1 MVHGT
6 NPPPNLYPIDRAKK
20 YGKLI
25 LRWSL
30 RLLLALILLLLLLTL
45 LIQLPPVQNR
55 LTGIIMDGI
64 STRTGVRAE
73 IDRMVVRLP
82 GNLRMDGLYMEDHRG
97 DTLIYAGRVRA
108 GIRLTALFSNKLHV
122 RSLGLDDGVVQITR
136 LQPDSLF
143 NYELLLQA
151 LENLTGEQ
159 APADGH
165 ATMHPATESHATGQ
179 PPGESPAAGP
189 PSPGISIE
197 MNKITLNSMRLRYAD
212 HHDGIDLR
220 FSFANFSTSLPLVY
234 PGFTGFHFGDTFLS
248 DARLQAVI
256 SSPSVPRPEPEPAPA
271 ALPELNL
278 KIQGLDIREFAATVN
293 GTDFPISISG
303 LQLSLQ
309 DLLLS
314 KDTLSLYLKNIAA
327 DLPGRFRLDRFS
339 ARVNLG
345 KESLSI
351 DELFLETDM
360 SGMEASL
367 GVGMDPLNP
376 DLENLGPVPVDFRLN
391 QMRLGTDLS
400 DLLEELGVSLPVDV
414 GSLTAAG
421 HFHGRIN
428 DLQIERANIDI
439 PGALSL
445 SIDGSLRGLPDM
457 NAVVADIP
465 EMSLAAGREVFKWP
479 LVKAW
484 MPDGMIPPD
493 TLEVLA
499 NVHGSLTK
507 LDAGL
512 SLSSNLG
519 GIVLDGFYRDQDQ
532 PVYSVTARMD
542 DLQAGLL
549 LGMPELFGNVTATLN
564 AKGSGLKPETAD
576 AEFSASIG
584 EAFINGYHYRGLA
597 LGGYFR
603 GQVLDADLAYGDENL
618 SFTASNRLA
627 VGPGTPVLE
636 STWEIDRLNTHA
648 LGLTS
653 DTLVFST
660 RMHADVRLTQPDFLD
675 GHIRFDRSRLEAYQR
690 NYSLDSLVV
699 TASSGEGEGRDEM
712 VFEVDIH
719 SRIFRAVYAGNISPA
734 GIPAVLS
741 AHINQYMDLA
751 GQDDGDPAGLAGQDD
766 GYGRHGEEENPA
778 FSLELQVLPS
788 SWYTDVLFPDLQS
801 FEEFSIRS
809 GFDAQSGIFSLDAL
823 VPSLVY
829 DGMDFSGLDVRS
841 NTVPGVMDVHL
852 GIFRFEGFGLEIFNM
867 LLDGRFTGNDLAFS
881 LGFDDAQQDRW
892 LHLGGR
898 MRSDEGMFVTSFDRD
913 LILNGEE
920 WAIAEGNAI
929 SYGTGILLVD
939 KLEISR
945 EGSSLQVQ
953 SSRARTS
960 SPDGSALSPDDVMQQ
975 ADTDPPPDEAMHL
988 ADASPPLE
996 LVFDHFSIENFFPSD
1011 GPPMAAGII
1020 DGQLTIFDVLS
1031 SPSINAAIQIR
1042 QLAFKGDPLGDI
1054 RLDVESEEL
1063 SLFRFSASV
1072 HGHGNQLELS
1082 GFYNAAAGEEDFRLD
1097 LDLSSLDLATLEAFT
1112 FGELSELQ
1120 GTASGSLLARGS
1132 PADPEFS
1139 GSLRFAETSFR
1150 VSFSNVLYHLDQQ
1163 EISFDPSA
1171 VRFRNFTLTDEAGNS
1186 ARLNGSLNL
1195 VGLPDVGFDLGLTA
1209 NNFLAMNIPAGQNPL
1224 FSGRLL
1230 VGSDLRLRGK
1240 LGSPLLDGRFALNEG
1255 SFFHMIVPQSD
1266 PQAVGAE
1273 GVVAFIS
1280 PGDAL
1285 VWPVEGVDQET
1296 DPLMSALRN
1305 LDISINVE
1313 VDPTADLR
1321 VVIDEYAGDY
1331 LQVRGGGLL
1340 TYSTDPGGRISLAG
1354 RYELTEGTYLLTF
1367 YDIIRR
1373 QFSIRRGSSILWTGN
1388 LMDPV
1393 VDITAVYSTRT
1404 SVRELFEHQPGGGD
1418 DPRFRQQFPFQ
1429 VLLKMRGNMLQPD
1442 IDFEIVLPPEHQGA
1456 LDGRLQTR
1464 INELNRDESERNKQV
1479 FALLMLESFIP
1490 DNPFAAV
1497 GDGPGLEAAARTS
1510 VSRMLSQQLNRLS
1523 GQYIRGVDIQFDLQS
1538 HEDFMDDGNGGTTQ
1552 LNIEVSRNFF
1562 DERIRVTVGGN
1573 VELED
1578 ERRRETSAGDIA
1590 GDFSIEY
1597 LLTPDGSL
1605 VIKGFRKKE
1614 FGDLFEGQVIETGVA
1629 LMFVKTYNKLRE
1641 LFIKREDPAG
1651 VPEPLRQQ

>member
-1 MVHGT
+1 MI
-6 NPPPNLYPIDRAKK
+6 PPLNQFPIDRATK

-30 RLLLALILLLLLLTL
+30 RLLLAFLLLLFLLTM

-64 STRTGVRAE
+64 STRTGLRAD

-82 GNLRMDGLYMEDHRG
+82 GNIRIDGLYMEDHRG

-143 NYELLLQA
+143 NYELLLKA

-159 APADGH
+159 APA
-165 ATMHPATESHATGQ
+165 
-179 PPGESPAAGP
+179 ESPAAGQP
-189 PSPGISIE
+189 TIHELRGGMEDLHEEAAGISIE
-197 MNKITLNSMRLRYAD
+197 INKITLNAIRMRYAD

-256 SSPSVPRPEPEPAPA
+256 SSPAVPRPEPEPAPP
-271 ALPELNL
+271 ALPDLDL
-278 KIQGLDIREFAATVN
+278 KIKGLDIREFAATVC

-314 KDTLSLYLKNIAA
+314 KDTLSLFLKNIAA

-339 ARVNLG
+339 GRVNLG
-345 KESLSI
+345 KDALSI
-351 DELFLETDM
+351 DDLFLKTDM
-360 SGMEASL
+360 SGVEASL

-391 QMRLGTDLS
+391 QMRLGADLS
-400 DLLEELGVSLPVDV
+400 ALLEEAGVSLPVNV
-414 GSLTAAG
+414 ESLSAVG

-428 DLQIERANIDI
+428 DLQIEGARIDI
-439 PGALSL
+439 PGALSM
-445 SIDGSLRGLPDM
+445 SVNGSLRGLPDM
-457 NAVVADIP
+457 AALVADIP
-465 EMSLAAGREVFKWP
+465 EMSLVTGPKVFKWP
-479 LVKAW
+479 LIKAW
-484 MPDGMIPPD
+484 VPAEMTPPD
-493 TLEVLA
+493 TMEVLA
-499 NVHGSLTK
+499 NFNGSLAG

-512 SLSSNLG
+512 SLSSDLG
-519 GIVLDGFYRDQDQ
+519 SVVLSGFYRDQDQ
-532 PVYSVTARMD
+532 PVYSVTASLD
-542 DLQAGLL
+542 DVQAGLL

-584 EAFINGYHYRGLA
+584 EAVINGYNYRGLA
-597 LGGYFR
+597 LGGRFR
-603 GQVLDADLAYGDENL
+603 GQVLDADLAYRDEHL
-618 SFTASNRLA
+618 SFTASNRYI
-627 VGPGTPVLE
+627 VGPGIPALE
-636 STWEIDRLNTHA
+636 STWEIDRLNAHA

-660 RMHADVRLTQPDFLD
+660 RMHADLRLTQPDFLD

-690 NYSLDSLVV
+690 NYSLDSLVI
-699 TASSGEGEGRDEM
+699 TASSGEVNGRDEK

-741 AHINQYMDLA
+741 AQMNQYMDLA
-751 GQDDGDPAGLAGQDD
+751 SQDDRDPAGPVHQNGAVLAGPHPTDNLNKP
-766 GYGRHGEEENPA
+766 HGEEENPA
-778 FSLELQVLPS
+778 FSLELHVLPS

-801 FEEFSIRS
+801 FEAFSIRS
-809 GFDAQSGIFSLDAL
+809 GFDRQSGIFSLDAL

-829 DGMDFSGLDVRS
+829 DGMDFSGMDVRS

-852 GIFRFEGFGLEIFNM
+852 GISRFEGFGLEVYNI
-867 LLDGRFTGNDLAFS
+867 LLDGRFTGNELAFS
-881 LGFDDAQQDRW
+881 LGFDDVQQERW
-892 LHLGGR
+892 LQLGGR
-898 MRSDEGMFVTSFDRD
+898 MNSDEGMLVTSFDRD

-920 WAIAEGNAI
+920 WAIAEGNTI
-929 SYGTGILLVD
+929 GYGTGLLLVD

-945 EGSSLQVQ
+945 EGSSLLVQ
-953 SSRARTS
+953 SSLARTS
-960 SPDGSALSPDDVMQQ
+960 LQDESALSLDDVMQLTEGSPSDDLVQQ
-975 ADTDPPPDEAMHL
+975 ADAN
-988 ADASPPLE
+988 PPLE

-1011 GPPMAAGII
+1011 GLPMAAGII

-1082 GFYNAAAGEEDFRLD
+1082 GFYNAAAGEEDFMLD
-1097 LDLSSLDLATLEAFT
+1097 LELTSLDLATLEAFT

-1120 GTASGSLLARGS
+1120 GTASGSLLAKGN

-1139 GSLRFAETSFR
+1139 GSLRFAETAFR

-1195 VGLPDVGFDLGLTA
+1195 AALPDIGFDLGLTA

-1230 VGSDLRLRGK
+1230 VGSNLRLRGN
-1240 LGSPLLDGRFALNEG
+1240 LEAPVLDGRFSLNEG
-1255 SFFHMIVPQSD
+1255 SFFHMIVPQTD

-1285 VWPVEGVDQET
+1285 VWPVEGVHQEA

-1313 VDPTADLR
+1313 VDPSADLR
-1321 VVIDEYAGDY
+1321 VVIDEYAGDF

-1373 QFSIRRGSSILWTGN
+1373 QFSIRRGSSIVWTGN

-1393 VDITAVYSTRT
+1393 VDITAVYTTRT

-1497 GDGPGLEAAARTS
+1497 GEGPGLEAAARTS

-1523 GQYIRGVDIQFDLQS
+1523 GQYIRGVDIRFDLQS
-1538 HEDFMDDGNGGTTQ
+1538 HEDFLDDGNGGTTQ
-1552 LNIEVSRNFF
+1552 LNIEVSRNFL

-1629 LMFVKTYNKLRE
+1629 LKFVKTYNKLWE
-1641 LFIKREDPAG
+1641 LFLKREEPAVDP
-1651 VPEPLRQQ
+1651 EL